1 LRAEPEVDLRAE
13 PEADLRAEPV
23 VDLRA
28 EPVADLRAEPVADLR
43 AEPDDDLRAPEPDA
57 DLRAPALFF
66 ADADFV
72 ADFFA
77 DAPRLL
83 ATPLLFLPADA
94 ERFFDE
100 EPPSASIAFLS
111 GEARSDFAYAT
122 S

>member
-1 LRAEPEVDLRAE
+1 LRAEPD
-13 PEADLRAEPV
+13 ADLRAEPV

-28 EPVADLRAEPVADLR
+28 EPVVDLR
-43 AEPDDDLRAPEPDA
+43 AEPDVDLRAPEPDA

-66 ADADFV
+66 AD